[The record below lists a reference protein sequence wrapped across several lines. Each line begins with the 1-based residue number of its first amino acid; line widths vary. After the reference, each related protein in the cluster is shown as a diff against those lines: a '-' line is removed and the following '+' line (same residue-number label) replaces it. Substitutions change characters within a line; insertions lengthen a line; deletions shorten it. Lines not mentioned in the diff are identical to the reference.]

1 MDYVI
6 KIGNSYIGC
15 VNGKYTE
22 VNNIHLAMKG
32 PMHKLTNL
40 VKNCVAPDKRKK
52 CNIVAESTE
61 LQNSYKTAT
70 KVTNIV
76 TNSTFDEVIAK
87 FKTIDVSGFT
97 KEHSELSQRLSQ
109 IDQEITDIQH
119 YIEFHKLNA
128 AEGYKV
134 YKLLQDKLLVRRGI
148 KDDMAKFQ
156 ILNNAKVSDIFDGTL
171 EKNLEVLANRTY
183 TPRVLKELFTEGKD

>member
-6 KIGNSYIGC
+6 KIGNSFIGC

-22 VNNIHLAMKG
+22 VDNVHLAIKG

-52 CNIVAESTE
+52 CNIVAESNE
-61 LQNSYKTAT
+61 IQNSYKTVA

-76 TNSTFDEVIAK
+76 ANSTFDEVIAK
-87 FKTIDVSGFT
+87 FKTIDASGFAQ
-97 KEHSELSQRLSQ
+97 EHSELSQRLSQ

-134 YKLLQDKLLVRRGI
+134 YKLLQDKLLIRRGI

-183 TPRVLKELFTEGKD
+183 TPRVLKELFVEGKD